1 MTVYNKIHKK
11 QLITKFSHGKHAR
24 ITTTHKQ
31 HIISSEHQPYL
42 RNRFRDEKNTS
53 AARTTNCHKTTNH
66 IIIIGLLE
74 INSSRFPEQAE
85 SMKWMMMRKSES
97 LKKKSTTGWKSG
109 RFSGSWRDFPGAS
122 LERFSGSLR
131 FVLRGA
137 ILKSTNCLV
146 KKFW

>member
-31 HIISSEHQPYL
+31 HIISSEHQQTYL
-42 RNRFRDEKNTS
+42 RNRFRDEKNTL

-66 IIIIGLLE
+66 IIISGLE
-74 INSSRFPEQAE
+74 NNNSSRFPEQAE

-97 LKKKSTTGWKSG
+97 LKKKSTTG
-109 RFSGSWRDFPGAS
+109 
-122 LERFSGSLR
+122 
-131 FVLRGA
+131 
-137 ILKSTNCLV
+137 
-146 KKFW
+146 